1 MNIAYILNNTSPN
14 NGDTKAFKNLLQGL
28 MHSGV
33 CPFVIMPDKNGI
45 YHDLEEQDGISV
57 AALNYRPA
65 IYPQLQTMKDYLLF
79 IPKIFARIYVN
90 RVAARK
96 LSIYLKQ
103 KKINI
108 VHTNVG
114 VVDIGFLAAQK
125 SCIPHVYHIREYGDK
140 DFNMHYFPCKKTFL
154 KQLSRPQSYSICIT
168 RDIQTHYRQTGKS
181 TSRVIY
187 DGAIPKKSV
196 MPIVSPKDY
205 FFYAGRIEPAKGLD
219 LLLKAYCLY
228 HQQVANPLKLI
239 VAGSYTNTPYAN
251 EQFNFIRKN
260 GLTDS
265 VSILGNRDDIAN
277 LMAHAKTIIIPS
289 RNEGFG
295 FCMPEAMQQGCLV
308 IANNTGG
315 TKEQLDNGLREEGE
329 EIALRYETVEQLAS
343 LLIEVG
349 ENPVNHYM
357 PYLER
362 AFRVI
367 NKLYTI
373 ENNVQQV
380 FTFYKEILQS
390 CKPTLPI

>member
-1 MNIAYILNNTSPN
+1 MNIAYVLHSTIPTEGAS
-14 NGDTKAFKNLLQGL
+14 KAFLCLLKEMSKSHTGII
-28 MHSGV
+28 
-33 CPFVIMPDKNGI
+33 IMPDKQRLFQKLTDAG
-45 YHDLEEQDGISV
+45 YQCYAV
-57 AALNYRPA
+57 PYRA
-65 IYPQLQTMKDYLLF
+65 NIYPPCCTWKDYLLF
-79 IPKIFARIYVN
+79 LPRIVAHRALN
-90 RVAARK
+90 RVAV
-96 LSIYLKQ
+96 
-103 KKINI
+103 KKIAQYLQDKRI
-108 VHTNVG
+108 DLIHTNVG
-114 VVDIGFLAAQK
+114 VMDVGFRVSRKLNL
-125 SCIPHVYHIREYGDK
+125 PHLYHIREYGDK
-140 DFNMHYFPCKKTFL
+140 DFGMHYFPCKKTFL
-154 KQLSRPQSYSICIT
+154 KQLSKPQSYSICIT
-168 RDIQTHYRQTGKS
+168 RDIQTYYGQTGKS

-196 MPIVSPKDY
+196 MPIVSPKGY